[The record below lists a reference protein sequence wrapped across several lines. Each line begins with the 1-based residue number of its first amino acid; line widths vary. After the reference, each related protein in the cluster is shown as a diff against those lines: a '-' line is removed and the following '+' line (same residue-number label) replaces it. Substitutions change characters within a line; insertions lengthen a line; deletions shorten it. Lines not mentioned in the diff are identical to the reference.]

1 MLADLAA
8 KLLDISIGRGAGMVI
23 MISGVCLSVVAVMMA
38 RIKSIQDLEMGKVLN
53 SQKKEESY

>member
-1 MLADLAA
+1 
-8 KLLDISIGRGAGMVI
+8 MVI

>member
-8 KLLDISIGRGAGMVI
+8 KLLDTSIGRGVGMVI